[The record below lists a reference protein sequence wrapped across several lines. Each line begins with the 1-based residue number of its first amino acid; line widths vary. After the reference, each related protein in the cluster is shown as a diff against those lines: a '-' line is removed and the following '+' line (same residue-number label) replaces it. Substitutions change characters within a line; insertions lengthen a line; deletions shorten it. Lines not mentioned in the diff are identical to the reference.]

1 MAFVQGAR
9 FTSLADFQKA
19 KENFEKTN
27 NVVFVIK
34 KSDSLGKDD
43 PDLPNIK
50 YSRLKYECK
59 FGGERTS
66 KSAGI
71 RQTSTYK
78 NHCPANFKVKAVTA
92 NDRKLLEITEI
103 NNNHENHNADS
114 EEFAMLPNQRH
125 KVIVANAEMI
135 KQTTDVKGNKRII
148 QAELNAKSESGVVT
162 LKDIHN
168 YVTKHK
174 VFDRNTVNGFIDELQ
189 SMENS
194 NISVFLN
201 DDGQAEG
208 DATQVDSI
216 LFQDEKMQ
224 NNFELYPDVLL
235 CDATYKVND
244 RNMPLFVMMVIDGH
258 GETQI
263 AALALLKS
271 ENNRSIQNVLNAFK
285 QKNGKHTE
293 MKTIIVD
300 KSAANISSFGTV
312 FPNVAI
318 QLCVFHAKQAFRRKV
333 VQTNT
338 GLTADQRQT
347 AMDIFSKMLYDECPT
362 NYANLCR
369 EMENIGNAVLLN
381 YFNDNWNNCREMWA
395 GCEVKHYRHFCNRT
409 TNRVESFNQK
419 LKSVIDRY
427 SPLSKFFGE
436 TLLVVNSMNVEKDV
450 RTFMK
455 NARVPLS
462 TKDEPHIAPFRK
474 PLTAFAFSKMQ
485 SELQNVVGFNFDQ
498 IRADVGVAMNGLNA
512 ITADVNN
519 CDCTFRNVMGLPCKH
534 IVKMRMLKGE
544 PLYDESLCLPRW
556 LREYASQTTTLT
568 RNYTMQ
574 YDVLPSRRRK
584 MNTNQRFN
592 ASREITKEI
601 DEAMAA
607 KSQHHFDIYEKLLK
621 DVCAMIT
628 EDRTNFD
635 CLSQRNYGMYDD
647 NINDY
652 QMQMKL

>member
-1 MAFVQGAR
+1 MAFIQGAT
-9 FTSLADFQKA
+9 FVSLADFQRA
-19 KENFEKTN
+19 KESFEKAN
-27 NVVFVIK
+27 NSVFVVK
-34 KSDSLGKDD
+34 KSDSLAAGD
-43 PDLPNIK
+43 PDLANIK
-50 YSRLKYECK
+50 YSRINYECK
-59 FGGERTS
+59 FGGER
-66 KSAGI
+66 KSQSTGA

-78 NHCPANFKVKAVTA
+78 NHCPASFKVKAVTV
-92 NDRKLLEITEI
+92 NGRKVLQIAEL
-103 NNNHENHNADS
+103 NNNHENHNANS

-125 KVIVANAEMI
+125 KVIVENAELV

-148 QAELNAKSESGVVT
+148 QAELNAKSDTGVVT

-168 YVTKHK
+168 YVTKNK

-189 SMENS
+189 RMENA

-201 DDGQAEG
+201 DDGDEEN
-208 DATQVDSI
+208 DAAQVDSI
-216 LFQDEKMQ
+216 LFQDEKMLK
-224 NNFELYPDVLL
+224 NFELYPDVLL

-244 RNMPLFVMMVIDGH
+244 RNMPLFVMMAIDGH

-263 AALALLKS
+263 VALALLKS
-271 ENNRSIQNVLNAFK
+271 ENNRSIQNILNAFK
-285 QKNGKHTE
+285 RNNDKHTE
-293 MKTIIVD
+293 IKTIIVD

-312 FPNVAI
+312 FPNVAV
-318 QLCVFHAKQAFRRKV
+318 QLCLFHAKQAFRRKV
-333 VQTNT
+333 MQTNT

-362 NYANLCR
+362 NYENLCR
-369 EMENIGNAVLLN
+369 EMEDMGNAVLWN

-409 TNRVESFNQK
+409 TNRVECFNQK

-427 SPLSKFFGE
+427 SPLTKFFGE
-436 TLLVVNSMNVEKDV
+436 TLLCVSSLNVEKDV

-462 TKDEPHIAPFRK
+462 TKDEPHIVPFRK

-485 SELQNVVGFNFDQ
+485 SELQNVVAFNFDQ
-498 IRADVGVAMNGLNA
+498 IRADVGVVVNGANA
-512 ITADVNN
+512 ITADINS

-534 IVKMRMLKGE
+534 IVKMRMIKNE

-556 LREYASQTTTLT
+556 LRDYASQATTLS

-574 YDVLPSRRRK
+574 YDVLPSRQRK
-584 MNTNQRFN
+584 MTTNQRYN

-607 KSQHHFDIYEKLLK
+607 KSQQYFDIYEKLLK

-635 CLSQRNYGMYDD
+635 ALSQRNNGT
-647 NINDY
+647 
-652 QMQMKL
+652 